1 MKSKLMPREDG
12 SFQITEKINDN
23 AYNVDLLGEYKVS
36 AMFNVSDLFLFD
48 VGWDDIIQLIPK
60 NLLVVLV
67 GPITR
72 ARAKKLKEDF
82 NRLL

>member
-1 MKSKLMPREDG
+1 MPREYG

-36 AMFNVSDLFLFD
+36 VMFNVSDLFLFD
-48 VGWDDIIQLIPK
+48 VGLDDIIQLIPK
-60 NLLVVLV
+60 NPLVVLV

-72 ARAKKLKEDF
+72 VKAKKLKEDF